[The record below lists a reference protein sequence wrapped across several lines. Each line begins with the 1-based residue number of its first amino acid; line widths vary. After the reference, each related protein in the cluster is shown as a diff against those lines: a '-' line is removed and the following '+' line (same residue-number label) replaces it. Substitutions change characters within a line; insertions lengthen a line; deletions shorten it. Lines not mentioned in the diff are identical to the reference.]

1 MKLERDILESL
12 AEGVVAVDEAGLI
25 VSANGA
31 ARTLLGLGPLP
42 LGVSFFETVRQRELQ
57 ELTRTVLATG
67 LTVNTEYTVFAPVWR
82 VLRAQAVAGA
92 GDSRAVL
99 LIQDVTERFRYEQLR
114 REFVA
119 HVSHELKSPLTS
131 IRSLTETLLDGGGL
145 EDPSCNRR
153 FLGLIDED
161 SKRLSRL
168 IDDLL
173 ILSEIESRALPLQV
187 ARLSLAPLV
196 QALLA
201 PLEVLVEQKGLQ
213 VECLIAGDLEVWAD
227 PDRLRQVVGNLV
239 DNAVK
244 YCHRGGRVEVR
255 AERDGPSVEVVVD
268 DTGPGIPA
276 EACERVFERFYRV
289 DKNRSRE
296 LGGTGLGLSIVK
308 HIVESHGGTVWVKS
322 VVGKGTAFHFTLPD
336 QTGSAAPQLLQPV
349 PAAPEPAPAES
360 LEEQLSLL
368 QARLVALAGRVE
380 GAVGQS
386 IRALLIRDAELAR
399 EVLAENESLDRE
411 EGVIDD
417 LCVRLLEEHQPR
429 GVELRVITGT
439 LKLIV
444 DLERMGHLAVGIARR
459 TLELLKMPLLRPL
472 VQVSYMAE
480 RVQLMV
486 RDCLDALVRRD
497 AELARAVTR
506 RDQEI
511 DALNMRVLSSL
522 THDASTV
529 DVMLIARSLERIA
542 DHATNLAEDVIY
554 IVTGRR

>member
-57 ELTRTVLATG
+57 ELTRTVLTTG
-67 LTVNTEYTVFAPVWR
+67 CTVSSEYTVFAPVWR

-187 ARLSLAPLV
+187 ARLLLAPLV
-196 QALLA
+196 LALLA
-201 PLEVLVEQKGLQ
+201 PLEILVEQKGLQ

-244 YCHRGGRVEVR
+244 YSHPGGRVEVR
-255 AERDGPSVEVVVD
+255 AEREGTGVEVVVA

-308 HIVESHGGTVWVKS
+308 HIVESHGGRVWVRS

-336 QTGSAAPQLLQPV
+336 QTGSAAPQLLPPV
-349 PAAPEPAPAES
+349 PVAPESAPGES
-360 LEEQLSLL
+360 REELLSLL

-399 EVLAENESLDRE
+399 EVLAGNESFGRE
-411 EGVIDD
+411 EGVIDE

-486 RDCLDALVRRD
+486 RDSLDALVRRD
-497 AELARAVTR
+497 AELARAVTK

-511 DALNMRVLSSL
+511 DTLNMRVLSSL
-522 THDASTV
+522 THDASIV